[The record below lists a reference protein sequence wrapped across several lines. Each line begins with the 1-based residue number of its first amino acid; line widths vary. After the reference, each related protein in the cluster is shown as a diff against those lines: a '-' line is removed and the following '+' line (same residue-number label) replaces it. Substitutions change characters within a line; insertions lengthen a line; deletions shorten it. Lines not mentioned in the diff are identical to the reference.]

1 MNTTYD
7 THLSFPTPVPCG
19 LQLYCFKDEGF
30 FKVIRFRRFIASCRT
45 FPPMDRLVVVLVA
58 DQPPRECEY
67 PTGQVLK
74 FLGVCLVSAAAI
86 RRLYEQL
93 RSHE

>member
-1 MNTTYD
+1 
-7 THLSFPTPVPCG
+7 
-19 LQLYCFKDEGF
+19 
-30 FKVIRFRRFIASCRT
+30 
-45 FPPMDRLVVVLVA
+45 MDRLVVVLVA

-74 FLGVCLVSAAAI
+74 FLGVCLVSAVAI

-93 RSHE
+93 WSHE